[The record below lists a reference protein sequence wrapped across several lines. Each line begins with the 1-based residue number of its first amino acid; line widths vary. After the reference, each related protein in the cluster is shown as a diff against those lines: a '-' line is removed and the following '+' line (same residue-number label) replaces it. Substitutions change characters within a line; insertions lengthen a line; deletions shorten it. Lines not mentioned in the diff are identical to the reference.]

1 MGDIGTKIAS
11 DRDLQDEVI
20 AYLADARLRKQ
31 SAAVPLLPDQAHR
44 AEKFARF
51 LARRYYR
58 DRLIRSFR
66 YSRLFAKQVGRT
78 ADEVVDGEKF
88 DSFLNDCVLGSRGA
102 AERVAEM
109 AVAQLSASNAPGPW
123 WNDLLS
129 YEAGFFVQTATAER
143 GTGCAVPCWGV
154 SAVCKQFEWNSP
166 DVIRRIKAGEPVGD
180 ELRKKVTLLFSRTH
194 GGRVYAVEIETTVES
209 VFRAA
214 DGTRTTD
221 EIAVATS
228 LPRGKVSDIM
238 TSLAEIGAV
247 VVPPDFPA

>member
-1 MGDIGTKIAS
+1 MFFKRS
-11 DRDLQDEVI
+11 DSQSMK
-20 AYLADARLRKQ
+20 LAAH
-31 SAAVPLLPDQAHR
+31 AVYVC
-44 AEKFARF
+44 EGKF
-51 LARRYYR
+51 
-58 DRLIRSFR
+58 S
-66 YSRLFAKQVGRT
+66 
-78 ADEVVDGEKF
+78 
-88 DSFLNDCVLGSRGA
+88 
-102 AERVAEM
+102 
-109 AVAQLSASNAPGPW
+109 
-123 WNDLLS
+123 
-129 YEAGFFVQTATAER
+129 
-143 GTGCAVPCWGV
+143 GV